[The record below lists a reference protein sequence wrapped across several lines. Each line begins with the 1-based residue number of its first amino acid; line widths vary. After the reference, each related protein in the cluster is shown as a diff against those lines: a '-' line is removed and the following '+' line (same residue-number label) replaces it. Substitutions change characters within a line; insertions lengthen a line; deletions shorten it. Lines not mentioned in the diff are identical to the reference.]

1 MGCAAVCKVPVTS
14 VASRLPV
21 NVVAVI
27 APETFTLSRLVCPST
42 SKSPDTLSDVN
53 VPTDVSEEL
62 TTLDPS
68 VVAERISTP
77 LILKVLL
84 EARSIFSENV
94 QESVESTQLIVL
106 FPSPDSSVIPP
117 PSEDASVR
125 EPLARIIFLS
135 STVKVVEFTVVVSPS
150 T

>member
-1 MGCAAVCKVPVTS
+1 MVCDAVLTVPS
-14 VASRLPV
+14 KLPV
-21 NVVAVI
+21 NVVDGI
-27 APETFTLSRLVCPST
+27 APETFTLSKLVCPST
-42 SKSPDTLSDVN
+42 SKSPDTLSDDN

-68 VVAERISTP
+68 VVAVRISTP
-77 LILKVLL
+77 LILKVLP